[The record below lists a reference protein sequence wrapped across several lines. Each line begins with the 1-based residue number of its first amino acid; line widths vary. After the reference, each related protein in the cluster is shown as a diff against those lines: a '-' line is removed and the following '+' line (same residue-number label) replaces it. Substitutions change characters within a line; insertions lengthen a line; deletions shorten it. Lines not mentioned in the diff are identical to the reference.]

1 MDLALYVRSHSACPR
16 ACAWLGSG
24 PAGEARERSSA
35 AIGRPP
41 IPHAGGRPWPSPSA
55 IGLTPSKSSQ
65 GATRHV
71 GAPGACFAS
80 LDGLRPR
87 SVAEGRSPRGVDC
100 VHVGFSG
107 LWGASAVFTFA
118 FSFDG
123 SRPGQRGKGSASPT
137 SSPGPSAA
145 LRAAACGRAL
155 APLARPS
162 PLVTRRR

>member
-1 MDLALYVRSHSACPR
+1 MWAPMAR
-16 ACAWLGSG
+16 A
-24 PAGEARERSSA
+24 
-35 AIGRPP
+35 
-41 IPHAGGRPWPSPSA
+41 
-55 IGLTPSKSSQ
+55 
-65 GATRHV
+65 
-71 GAPGACFAS
+71 FAS

-87 SVAEGRSPRGVDC
+87 SVAEERSPRGVDC

-107 LWGASAVFTFA
+107 LWGVSAVFTFA
-118 FSFDG
+118 FSCDG

-137 SSPGPSAA
+137 SSPGPSAV